1 MSSKH
6 ISFGSVSALALIV
19 FSLPVT
25 AFAQGAFLRTAQ
37 ALDDDPHG
45 YCIDVPG
52 PPANIRLDAALQVHT
67 CKYGEPNQDQHF
79 EWSAPSQVRNPEY
92 DVCLTA
98 ESVGEG
104 AQLFVQSCTGAQEQS
119 WALTPEGL
127 LSPDSRPDLCVTLA
141 AERRPAGSPSWI
153 SPVYHARALSLAR
166 CDASARPRQQLR
178 WGPPT
183 EHPMRNARQVGD
195 RMPPEIAAAIEQ
207 IVAQGGGA
215 SETNALYANQ
225 PRVYEL
231 DEIEVAANLSYGPHE
246 RHVLDVHTDKLRR
259 SDVAMPVIMYIHGG
273 GFVRGNR
280 EGSRNVSDYFASLG
294 LVAVNATYRLAPE
307 AKWPDGANDIGAAV
321 AWVKANISEYGGDP
335 DQIFVIAKS
344 AGATHA
350 ATYAFRP
357 DVLEPGTPAAAGV
370 IMISGTYAEDPADT
384 NEGRVAYFGEDR
396 SRWPES
402 DTIGNVQRL
411 DIPVMFTI
419 SEYDGPRG
427 QASLAAIV
435 SEVTQKQG
443 RLPRVVQLMGHNHY
457 SPNPSIGT
465 QDTQL
470 SAAILQFV
478 RSVADSRPHMTAR

>member
-1 MSSKH
+1 M
-6 ISFGSVSALALIV
+6 
-19 FSLPVT
+19 
-25 AFAQGAFLRTAQ
+25 
-37 ALDDDPHG
+37 
-45 YCIDVPG
+45 
-52 PPANIRLDAALQVHT
+52 
-67 CKYGEPNQDQHF
+67 
-79 EWSAPSQVRNPEY
+79 RNPEY

-98 ESVGEG
+98 ANIGEG
-104 AQLFVQSCTGAQEQS
+104 EQLFVRPCTDAAEQS
-119 WALTPEGL
+119 WALTEVGL
-127 LSPDSRPDLCVTLA
+127 LSPASRPDLCVTLSD
-141 AERRPAGSPSWI
+141 ERRPAGSPSWI
-153 SPVYHARALSLAR
+153 SPVYHARTLSLES
-166 CDASARPRQQLR
+166 CDASAQARQQLR

-183 EHPMRNARQVGD
+183 EQPTRYAKQVGD
-195 RMPPEIAAAIEQ
+195 GMSPELVAAIRRVTEQ
-207 IVAQGGGA
+207 GIGRSATGP
-215 SETNALYANQ
+215 LYENQ

-246 RHVLDVHTDKLRR
+246 RHRLDVHTDRLRR
-259 SDVAMPVIMYIHGG
+259 SDTPMPVMMYFHGG

-307 AKWPDGANDIGAAV
+307 ATWPDGANDIGAAV
-321 AWVKANISEYGGDP
+321 AWVKANIGEYGGDP
-335 DQIFVIAKS
+335 NQVFVIAKS

-370 IMISGTYAEDPADT
+370 IMISGTYAEDPDNT

-396 SRWPES
+396 SRWPEFA
-402 DTIGNVQRL
+402 TIGNVQRV

-419 SEYDGPRG
+419 SEYDGARG
-427 QASLAAIV
+427 QASLAGIAQEIT
-435 SEVTQKQG
+435 EKQG
-443 RLPRVVQLMGHNHY
+443 RLPRIVQLMGHNHF

-478 RSVADSRPHMTAR
+478 RSVAEGQQRMTAR